1 MKPAT
6 KHWLFL
12 VLLAVT
18 LAALIAFAL
27 WQMEKAR
34 CERGITKYEIR
45 MMNELRNG
53 NVEFTP
59 YLLSIA
65 WGGACMYDV

>member
-12 VLLAVT
+12 ILLAVT

-34 CERGITKYEIR
+34 RERGITKYEIR

-53 NVEFTP
+53 NVELTP
-59 YLLSIA
+59 YLPTIA

>member
-34 CERGITKYEIR
+34 RERGITKYEIR
-45 MMNELRNG
+45 VTSHLTRMY
-53 NVEFTP
+53 NV
-59 YLLSIA
+59 
-65 WGGACMYDV
+65 